1 MEEPDNPLMSFRIR
15 RILMI
20 CSNYDAFILRED
32 GRIESQVQAE
42 YIDLNLSDP
51 PKFVWTT
58 SASEAAAVM
67 GGGKRI
73 DMIICM
79 YNENDKDVFSFA
91 SSLKAAGNRVPVV
104 LLTHFSKEMY
114 RRLSAEDTSGI
125 DFMFSWHGS
134 ADLILAIVK
143 LFEDRMNADN
153 DILVRG
159 VQALLLVEDSV
170 RYYSTYLPELYRLV
184 LTQTNEFL
192 SETLNDEQRK
202 QRKHYRPKV
211 LLATNYSDAVSIYRR
226 YSANIMGVIS
236 DIGMV
241 EHQGDSP
248 ENELA
253 DAGIRLVK
261 LIRKDDKYMPV
272 LLQSSQGS
280 MEAEAAKLDVGFVR
294 KYSKTLFIRLGEY
307 IREEFGF
314 GDFVFRGPGGQEYG
328 RAATLAQLERV
339 LPDIPDN
346 VLLATISKNKFSKWF
361 LARGLFSL
369 GTEFRQVHHIN
380 AADARA
386 FFMDRIYRFQQGA
399 GRGVIARFDSS
410 DYERYIWFSR
420 MGEGSLGGKAR
431 GLAFLNNLVQ
441 KHDLRHRWDGI
452 TVSVPRT
459 VVVAT
464 DYFDQFVLEN
474 GLQYVIDNPD
484 LSDDDILSE
493 FVASHLPSTLVQEL
507 KAYLATV
514 DLPLAVRSSS
524 KLEDSNFQPFAG
536 VYSTYMVPLVE
547 NRDQM
552 LRLLEKAIKSVY
564 ASVFYAGS
572 RNYIQ
577 TTENLLSEEKMAVV
591 IQDICGSSHGDVFY
605 PMMSGVAR
613 SVNFYPIGSE
623 KPSDGTLELAYGLG
637 KTVVDGENILRV
649 NPRKPRKILQL
660 SDPGMALRDT
670 QKTIYA
676 LDMNP
681 ASFKISRNEGIN
693 LRKIPVADALQDY
706 PFPQFVV
713 STFDPA
719 NARIVPGVASP
730 GPRIVSFDYILKYGK
745 YPLCDAIN
753 GILEI
758 CKSELKDDVEME
770 FAMDILPES
779 GKALLK
785 LLQVRPV
792 TGYVTTTNDSFDDV
806 LAKVEKPVIVSG
818 KALGAGYFTEMKDIV
833 YIDPQCFDKS
843 RTREIAAEVAMIN
856 AAMKAAGK
864 QYLLAGPGRWGSSDP
879 WLGVPVMWS
888 DISEARLI
896 VEYALEG
903 FRIEPSQGTHF
914 FHNIT
919 SLGVGY
925 LNVNDLL
932 MASDR
937 IDFEVLSSLAED
949 TGISVPDA
957 VRTGMVKTVLAP
969 EGMVA
974 FIDRNQGKAVIG
986 I

>member
-1 MEEPDNPLMSFRIR
+1 
-15 RILMI
+15 
-20 CSNYDAFILRED
+20 
-32 GRIESQVQAE
+32 
-42 YIDLNLSDP
+42 
-51 PKFVWTT
+51 
-58 SASEAAAVM
+58 
-67 GGGKRI
+67 
-73 DMIICM
+73 
-79 YNENDKDVFSFA
+79 
-91 SSLKAAGNRVPVV
+91 
-104 LLTHFSKEMY
+104 
-114 RRLSAEDTSGI
+114 
-125 DFMFSWHGS
+125 
-134 ADLILAIVK
+134 
-143 LFEDRMNADN
+143 
-153 DILVRG
+153 
-159 VQALLLVEDSV
+159 
-170 RYYSTYLPELYRLV
+170 
-184 LTQTNEFL
+184 
-192 SETLNDEQRK
+192 
-202 QRKHYRPKV
+202 
-211 LLATNYSDAVSIYRR
+211 
-226 YSANIMGVIS
+226 
-236 DIGMV
+236 
-241 EHQGDSP
+241 
-248 ENELA
+248 
-253 DAGIRLVK
+253 
-261 LIRKDDKYMPV
+261 
-272 LLQSSQGS
+272 
-280 MEAEAAKLDVGFVR
+280 
-294 KYSKTLFIRLGEY
+294 
-307 IREEFGF
+307 
-314 GDFVFRGPGGQEYG
+314 
-328 RAATLAQLERV
+328 
-339 LPDIPDN
+339 
-346 VLLATISKNKFSKWF
+346 
-361 LARGLFSL
+361 
-369 GTEFRQVHHIN
+369 
-380 AADARA
+380 
-386 FFMDRIYRFQQGA
+386 
-399 GRGVIARFDSS
+399 
-410 DYERYIWFSR
+410 
-420 MGEGSLGGKAR
+420 
-431 GLAFLNNLVQ
+431 
-441 KHDLRHRWDGI
+441 
-452 TVSVPRT
+452 
-459 VVVAT
+459 
-464 DYFDQFVLEN
+464 
-474 GLQYVIDNPD
+474 
-484 LSDDDILSE
+484 
-493 FVASHLPSTLVQEL
+493 
-507 KAYLATV
+507 
-514 DLPLAVRSSS
+514 
-524 KLEDSNFQPFAG
+524 
-536 VYSTYMVPLVE
+536 
-547 NRDQM
+547 
-552 LRLLEKAIKSVY
+552 
-564 ASVFYAGS
+564 
-572 RNYIQ
+572 
-577 TTENLLSEEKMAVV
+577 
-591 IQDICGSSHGDVFY
+591 
-605 PMMSGVAR
+605 MMSGVAR

-730 GPRIVSFDYILKYGK
+730 GPRIVSFEYILKYGK

-779 GKALLK
+779 GRALLK

-937 IDFEVLSSLAED
+937 IDFEVLSSLEED
-949 TGISVPDA
+949 PGISVPDA